1 MRFPYHFEIKI
12 RAPVLALALRI
23 LSYPDGLMDFRHEC
37 LMDFRYRKMSL
48 HGTLLSV
55 IGLVDGG
62 TEYYLLTTEIDLQK
76 YIAVAK
82 WEEEWRIGV
91 QAENLT
97 EADARQAFQYGKD
110 CNGPKTIGIYLRD
123 PVLEAPDC
131 PQRTLNFVCLQD
143 SLAFRCLVYRA

>member
-1 MRFPYHFEIKI
+1 
-12 RAPVLALALRI
+12 
-23 LSYPDGLMDFRHEC
+23 
-37 LMDFRYRKMSL
+37 MDFRYRKKSL

-97 EADARQAFQYGKD
+97 EAGARQAFQCGKD

-131 PQRTLNFVCLQD
+131 PQMTLNFACLQD